1 MHTNSFACVMSVK
14 HFLHVPFVERA
25 PHELFKESGEAS
37 FLVHVFPPLF
47 PHVSS
52 TTTGIITCSIHAFI
66 QVFLVDAAIGAVL
79 VAATY
84 IRQGHGRLFAVV
96 SEA

>member
-1 MHTNSFACVMSVK
+1 MSFSKKVVK
-14 HFLHVPFVERA
+14 RASLCTFFL
-25 PHELFKESGEAS
+25 LCS
-37 FLVHVFPPLF
+37 